1 MVSDSKLLPII
12 PLIIFSVISR
22 RELRTGFFSLL
33 FLLNGNVSKYLSRSK
48 YDIDLPVAYYVKMH
62 DVSSYGELNFREKKD
77 KNLLS
82 GVFPGFSLI

>member
-12 PLIIFSVISR
+12 LLIIISVISR

-62 DVSSYGELNFREKKD
+62 DVLSYGELNFRKK
-77 KNLLS
+77 KIKIFYQEYFRA
-82 GVFPGFSLI
+82 FP